1 MIMFRV
7 RRSVL
12 ADSVALFAPF
22 AMAWLPLSPR
32 SKLAAISM
40 LLFTMCL
47 ATNQAHAQW
56 HVIDEAAIASNE
68 KSQAQQLAQLVS
80 QYTQMVTQ
88 YESMLTSL
96 QSLNLNIIS
105 TNNQLPLITDPSQQV
120 SQACPGA
127 SLPGMALGA
136 IGMDPAIVDGN
147 IVTQQRAICTKIVL
161 LQVDKYNTVATM
173 LNHMND
179 YFSGLKKLAE
189 TTDQLVGAVEHA
201 IGNRE
206 ALQNQTTQ
214 AQASLA
220 TEMANVE
227 QRLRAVDATIET
239 LNEQQSLLAHVALKG
254 SNSTGPN
261 AVAGQIIQAAA
272 FSAAFAQH

>member
-1 MIMFRV
+1 MRNH
-7 RRSVL
+7 
-12 ADSVALFAPF
+12 
-22 AMAWLPLSPR
+22 WLSLSLL
-32 SKLAAISM
+32 SKLAAMSM
-40 LLFTMCL
+40 LLLPMCL

-68 KSQAQQLAQLVS
+68 KGQEQQLTQLIS

-96 QSLNLNIIS
+96 RSLNLNVIP
-105 TNNQLPLITDPSQQV
+105 TNNQLTLIADPSQQV

-179 YFSGLKKLAE
+179 YFSGLKQLAE

-201 IGNRE
+201 IGNRA
-206 ALQNQTTQ
+206 ALQNQVAQ

-227 QRLRAVDATIET
+227 QHLRAVDATIDT

-261 AVAGQIIQAAA
+261 AVASQIIQAAA
-272 FSAAFAQH
+272 FSAAFSQH